1 MKLRTRTVKRKTTN
15 PKMELKIRPKQNA
28 RAPKIP
34 GCLVEPVFKRTR
46 CPVLRQNAENNVA
59 TETSPVGALI
69 SEMMSCSLC
78 EENFHR
84 SCVKKV
90 KGLNINS
97 SSLYF
102 CGTKCREI
110 ITWASSILHRIRKTQ
125 LQDGFSFSLLKSY
138 DLRKRLNKN
147 DPIKAECKPKLAKAF
162 GILNKCFHGFVD
174 DINHT
179 NIIHNLV
186 YNWGSHIRSLNYSGF
201 FTAILEK
208 DDEVISTATIRIHGN
223 KLVEMPFIGTR
234 KGRCT
239 IFSCGLLTTRAYKV
253 LGSFGVEELIIP
265 SAEGTLRMWTK
276 FGFKPRK
283 ESTKQKMKFMSV
295 VVFAGTNI
303 FQKRIPKK
311 KEVEALPDFTDNDY
325 GQRSNFNVGTPFV
338 KL

>member
-1 MKLRTRTVKRKTTN
+1 
-15 PKMELKIRPKQNA
+15 MELKIRSKRNA
-28 RAPKIP
+28 RAPKIS

-59 TETSPVGALI
+59 IETSPLGALI

-102 CGTKCREI
+102 CGTKCRE
-110 ITWASSILHRIRKTQ
+110 
-125 LQDGFSFSLLKSY
+125 DGFSFSLLKSY

-186 YNWGSHIRSLNYSGF
+186 YNRGSHIRSLNYSGF

-223 KLVEMPFIGTR
+223 KLVEMPFICTR
-234 KGRCT
+234 KGYWGHGMCHR
-239 IFSCGLLTTRAYKV
+239 LLDSIEHTRLIRLLLGKV

-283 ESTKQKMKFMSV
+283 ESTKQKMKFMSM

-311 KEVEALPDFTDNDY
+311 
-325 GQRSNFNVGTPFV
+325 RSRSFARFHR
-338 KL
+338 LDECSH